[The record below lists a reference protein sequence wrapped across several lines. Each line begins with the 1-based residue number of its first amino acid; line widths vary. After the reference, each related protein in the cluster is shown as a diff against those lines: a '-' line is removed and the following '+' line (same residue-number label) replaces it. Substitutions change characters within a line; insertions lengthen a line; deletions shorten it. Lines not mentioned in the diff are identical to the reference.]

1 MYTTKCKK
9 FKGEIENY
17 LDKEKNIFESRI
29 DRAFYMLNL
38 KTQLNRVKIKK
49 KDGYHAAHLLF
60 ILTLLPL
67 LKIPTIHSFCQKQ
80 WHQWCVAR
88 KDAFY
93 RFKQS
98 ELRWRSFMY
107 SVLIKISEVLNFEKY
122 PLQER
127 YLVIDDSCL
136 PKRGKNIENV
146 SFIYDHNVGRNA
158 ITGRF
163 NCHGTILQ
171 VLDLPQDL
179 DHFTP

>member
-17 LDKEKNIFESRI
+17 LDKEKTIFESKI
-29 DRAFYMLNL
+29 DRAFCMLNL

-88 KDAFY
+88 KDGN
-93 RFKQS
+93 K
-98 ELRWRSFMY
+98 
-107 SVLIKISEVLNFEKY
+107 
-122 PLQER
+122 R
-127 YLVIDDSCL
+127 YLLNGPGGDIKEQ
-136 PKRGKNIENV
+136 PKDTKN
-146 SFIYDHNVGRNA
+146 
-158 ITGRF
+158 
-163 NCHGTILQ
+163 
-171 VLDLPQDL
+171 
-179 DHFTP
+179 